1 MPKSQFIS
9 TRSRGMHYRRVQSM
23 TDPVPWDTRAFGYWE
38 ARSRFVKAMAT
49 RMPPETGDYEYRRDQ
64 SIPSLSFGSAF
75 LAYAVAGRQGL
86 LAILDSLGLAPRD
99 AVRAMSLMY
108 AIGRKDTGR
117 IGKWLKTSVARLL
130 CPASGLAGEEPG
142 RRGAPQPGGAAQR
155 LLEQAGQPGLLA
167 RFLKAFSAQ
176 AAKIYGED
184 REGIAFIDSQA
195 IEPEGL
201 ENPFMK
207 MINPDPQSRWLFA
220 VQKRSGYPLGM
231 VELLQDG
238 LDDGLGEA
246 LGVLADAGMAA
257 QSCLLD
263 MRMIDDP
270 SLDFFYGEDGSL
282 AAPYLTRVLAE
293 DPLFRATLAKMDMD
307 AVKHPKNLS
316 FHQDSRIFF
325 STLPVKAG
333 TRHGQAW
340 LHIGVICGEP
350 TKAQKRQALRK
361 RPAEFCTAK
370 ECHGWQIERIVGL
383 LSGRQTT
390 GAEALDEYFALQ
402 KAASIANGAACTRR
416 VPVGHTAAQRR
427 GHGLFSAAGLALWGL
442 LAHALYNSAESDV
455 ETALEELQHMRCWL
469 RPRWISLDPYWDDEV
484 LATAFLA
491 AGIGCPNT
499 IFLDGRRLRYDP
511 LHDFVY
517 PATVEKDPEES
528 EEDFQAM
535 LDSFVPENW
544 ELPLSMR
551 PGWPRSRRPACLGAR
566 KRARPL
572 PSAAKSR
579 SAGRAA
585 GKTPESEEEPQ

>member
-1 MPKSQFIS
+1 
-9 TRSRGMHYRRVQSM
+9 
-23 TDPVPWDTRAFGYWE
+23 
-38 ARSRFVKAMAT
+38 
-49 RMPPETGDYEYRRDQ
+49 
-64 SIPSLSFGSAF
+64 
-75 LAYAVAGRQGL
+75 
-86 LAILDSLGLAPRD
+86 
-99 AVRAMSLMY
+99 
-108 AIGRKDTGR
+108 
-117 IGKWLKTSVARLL
+117 
-130 CPASGLAGEEPG
+130 
-142 RRGAPQPGGAAQR
+142 
-155 LLEQAGQPGLLA
+155 
-167 RFLKAFSAQ
+167 
-176 AAKIYGED
+176 
-184 REGIAFIDSQA
+184 
-195 IEPEGL
+195 
-201 ENPFMK
+201 
-207 MINPDPQSRWLFA
+207 
-220 VQKRSGYPLGM
+220 
-231 VELLQDG
+231 
-238 LDDGLGEA
+238 
-246 LGVLADAGMAA
+246 
-257 QSCLLD
+257 
-263 MRMIDDP
+263 MIDAP

-499 IFLDGRRLRYDP
+499 SFSTAGGCATIPCTTSSIPRQWKRIRKNRRRISRQCWTVSCLKTGSFRSACAP
-511 LHDFVY
+511 GG
-517 PATVEKDPEES
+517 PAPAGPPASAPES
-528 EEDFQAM
+528 AHA
-535 LDSFVPENW
+535 P
-544 ELPLSMR
+544 
-551 PGWPRSRRPACLGAR
+551 C
-566 KRARPL
+566 PL
-572 PSAAKSR
+572 PPRADLQAELQERRRKARRSPSSA
-579 SAGRAA
+579 
-585 GKTPESEEEPQ
+585 